1 MLKFNPNYHIQ
12 NHGHQCGRDTLQNIL
27 FNKLLA
33 LVEAA
38 RAVKILYTLFN
49 LMITKSFTLDM
60 SGSNSKTQHWWFNPA
75 HAFRLD
81 TANNERR
88 NKRLPADVILFP
100 FKLTS
105 LAVFG

>member
-1 MLKFNPNYHIQ
+1 MGINVVGTPCKIFV
-12 NHGHQCGRDTLQNIL
+12 

-60 SGSNSKTQHWWFNPA
+60 SGSNP
-75 HAFRLD
+75 
-81 TANNERR
+81 
-88 NKRLPADVILFP
+88 
-100 FKLTS
+100 
-105 LAVFG
+105 